1 MRMEYGQDHNTEIFG
16 HEVHRVRKTNEDNTT
31 N

>member
-1 MRMEYGQDHNTEIFG
+1 MHMEYSQDHNTGIFG
-16 HEVHRVRKTNEDNTT
+16 NEVHRVRKTTEDNTT